1 MTSRHRRHTIT
12 INGYRSSTRI
22 AILEELVTR
31 TFLNTCLIRPTV
43 TRPPS
48 FSVGET
54 CVAQSN
60 AEIMIL
66 CTHSHY
72 RQVDVLFFTCDRHII
87 NNKYLLNC
95 QEPPRTPEEALVP
108 ESCTP

>member
-1 MTSRHRRHTIT
+1 MTSRHSWHPIT
-12 INGYRSSTRI
+12 INAYRSSTRI
-22 AILEELVTR
+22 AILEELVTLHVG

-66 CTHSHY
+66 CTHCY
-72 RQVDVLFFTCDRHII
+72 RELNVLFYT
-87 NNKYLLNC
+87 
-95 QEPPRTPEEALVP
+95 
-108 ESCTP
+108 